1 MEVLVV
7 LAALLVGACS
17 VGAPTVAPADPS
29 ESAVT
34 ESAPVALATATPAV
48 SPTASP
54 SEAPASAPTPWGP
67 LAVLP
72 AQDGMD
78 TLGLEGPLR
87 ITDTC
92 VYLEAH
98 GQVYLLF
105 WHAGQVTWNEVSR
118 TITFEN
124 FPGVDDGRIVTL
136 RDGDEVVI
144 GGSGGG
150 GEGESG
156 EEFVRRM
163 DWVSPPASSCSLDQW
178 WSAGSVET

>member
-1 MEVLVV
+1 MKVLVV

-17 VGAPTVAPADPS
+17 VGAPTGAPADPS
-29 ESAVT
+29 K
-34 ESAPVALATATPAV
+34 SAPTDFAPVGSASATPEV
-48 SPTASP
+48 SRSASP
-54 SEAPASAPTPWGP
+54 SEASASPPIPWGP

-78 TLGLEGPLR
+78 TLGLAGPLR

-98 GQVYLLF
+98 GLVYLLF
-105 WHAGQVTWNEVSR
+105 WHAGQVTWNEESR

-124 FPGVDDGRIVTL
+124 FPAVDDGRIVTL

-156 EEFVRRM
+156 EEFVSRV

-178 WSAGSVET
+178 WSAGSVGA